1 MTTIEAVLSGG
12 VLPAAALQRQLGV
25 SPATLMRTVR
35 NSPEVVRFGRARA
48 TRYAWQQ
55 RWINLDASRFPVL
68 QIDAGGR
75 AESVGHLVT
84 LAARQTV
91 WLPAGTLYHGLPLA
105 ISDAR
110 PSGFLGRHFA
120 LQHADL
126 RLPARLTDWSDHHVL
141 LAMSRR
147 GEDLPG
153 NLLIGDESFARW
165 QALPLNSHARSD
177 YPMLADATIA
187 GHPPGSSAGGERP
200 KFGVLAGE
208 RHLLVK
214 FAARGPD
221 MAARRW
227 CDLLVLESLALQVVT
242 QHGIDGARTDFIESD
257 RYCFLESERFDRI
270 GARGRAAVLSLAAAH
285 DDLADN
291 WSRAA
296 VRLLERGRISEEDS
310 RRLRWLDAFGAFIA
324 NTDRHHYNIVFF
336 PRDGALT
343 LAPAFDQVA
352 MQYAPSAD
360 GQVQSNPM
368 PLPVQTAETLDVWES
383 ARAAAS
389 EVWLRATDD
398 DRLSDDMRRVAG
410 LNLNVLRA

>member
-1 MTTIEAVLSGG
+1 MPTIEALLSGG
-12 VLPAAALQRQLGV
+12 ILPAAALQRQLGV

-35 NSPEVVRFGRARA
+35 DSPEVVRFGRARA

-68 QIDAGGR
+68 QIDAAGR
-75 AESVGHLVT
+75 AESAGHLVT

-91 WLPAGTLYHGLPLA
+91 WLPAGTLHHGLPLA

-227 CDLLVLESLALQVVT
+227 CDLLVLESLALQVVAD
-242 QHGIDGARTDFIESD
+242 HGIAAARTDIVESE

-270 GARGRAAVLSLAAAH
+270 GPRGRAAVLSLAASH

-291 WSRAA
+291 WAQAA
-296 VRLLERGRISEEDS
+296 VRLRERDRVSAEDA
-310 RRLRWLDAFGAFIA
+310 RRLRWLDAFGALTA
-324 NTDRHHYNIVFF
+324 NTDRHPYNILFF
-336 PRDGALT
+336 PREGALT
-343 LAPAFDQVA
+343 LAPAFDHAA
-352 MQYAPSAD
+352 MHYAPSSD
-360 GQVQSNPM
+360 SQVPSNPM
-368 PLPVQTAETLDVWES
+368 PLPLQTAETLDVWES
-383 ARAAAS
+383 ARAAAA
-389 EVWLRATDD
+389 EFWLRAGDD

>member
-1 MTTIEAVLSGG
+1 
-12 VLPAAALQRQLGV
+12 
-25 SPATLMRTVR
+25 MRTVR
-35 NSPEVVRFGRARA
+35 DSPEVVRFGRARA

-68 QIDAGGR
+68 QIDADGR
-75 AESVGHLVT
+75 AESAGHLVT

-91 WLPAGTLYHGLPLA
+91 WLPAGTLHHGLPLA

-147 GEDLPG
+147 GDDLPG
-153 NLLIGDESFARW
+153 HLLIGDESFARW
-165 QALPLNSHARSD
+165 QALPPSSHSRLD
-177 YPMLADATIA
+177 YPTLADATIA
-187 GHPPGSSAGGERP
+187 GNPPGSSAGGERP
-200 KFGVLAGE
+200 KFGVLVGE

-227 CDLLVLESLALQVVT
+227 CDLLVLESLALQVVAE
-242 QHGIDGARTDFIESD
+242 HGINAARTDIVESE

-270 GARGRAAVLSLAAAH
+270 GPRGRAGVLSLAATH

-291 WSRAA
+291 WAQAA
-296 VRLLERGRISEEDS
+296 VRLRERERVSEEDA
-310 RRLRWLDAFGAFIA
+310 RRLRWLDAFGALTA
-324 NTDRHHYNIVFF
+324 NTDRHQYNVLFF
-336 PRDGALT
+336 PREGTLS

-352 MQYAPSAD
+352 MHYAPSSD
-360 GQVQSNPM
+360 GQVPSNPM
-368 PLPVQTAETLDVWES
+368 PFPMQTAETLDVWES
-383 ARAAAS
+383 ARAAAAEFWS
-389 EVWLRATDD
+389 RAAVD
-398 DRLSDDMRRVAG
+398 DRLSADMRRIADQ
-410 LNLNVLRA
+410 NLNS

>member
-1 MTTIEAVLSGG
+1 MSSISAALSGG
-12 VLPAAALQRQLGV
+12 AIPAGELQRRLGV
-25 SPATLMRTVR
+25 SPATLMRVVR
-35 NSPEVVRFGRARA
+35 ESPEVVRFGRARA

-55 RWINLDASRFPVL
+55 RWANLDTVRFPVL
-68 QIDAGGR
+68 QIDATGR
-75 AESVGHLVT
+75 AESAGHLVT

-91 WLPAGTLYHGLPLA
+91 WLPAGTLHDGLPML

-126 RLPARLTDWSDHHVL
+126 RLPARLTDWSEHHVL

-165 QALPLNSHARSD
+165 QALPLNRHSRSD
-177 YPMLADATIA
+177 YPTLADATIA

-227 CDLLVLESLALQVVT
+227 CDLLVLESLALQVVAD
-242 QHGIDGARTDFIESD
+242 HGIATARTNIVESE
-257 RYCFLESERFDRI
+257 RYCFLESERFDRL
-270 GARGRAAVLSLAAAH
+270 GPRGRAGVLSLAAAH
-285 DDLADN
+285 DDLADT
-291 WSRAA
+291 WARAA
-296 VRLLERGRISEEDS
+296 VRLRERDRVSEDDA
-310 RRLRWLDAFGAFIA
+310 RRLRWLDAFGALTA
-324 NTDRHHYNIVFF
+324 NTDRHQHNVVFF
-336 PRDGALT
+336 PREGRLT

-352 MQYAPSAD
+352 MHYAPSSD

-368 PLPVQTAETLDVWES
+368 PLPVQAAETLDVWVS
-383 ARAAAS
+383 ARAAAAEFWS
-389 EVWLRATDD
+389 SASRHEG
-398 DRLSDDMRRVAG
+398 LSDDMRRIAVQ
-410 LNLNVLRA
+410 NLNA